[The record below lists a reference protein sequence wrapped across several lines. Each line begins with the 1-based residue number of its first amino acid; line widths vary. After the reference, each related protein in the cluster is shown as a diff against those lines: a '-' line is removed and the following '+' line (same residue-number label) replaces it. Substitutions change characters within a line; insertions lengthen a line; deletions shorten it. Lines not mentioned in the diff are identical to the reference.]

1 MASNSYFSHDSNA
14 RNSKKMLRMRARLG
28 DKAAAAYGVYWM
40 LVERLREEES
50 YVCEKD
56 YDMLAFDLRVDPEL
70 IRTVVEDFGLFDISD
85 DGRTFS
91 SHGLHERMEEAAEKH
106 AAKSAAG
113 KKGAESKWGDS
124 SVRETRSRRLTLARE
139 KGSHTK
145 AQWDEMKDFFG
156 HCVIC
161 GKAEGEVKICKDHIV
176 PLYQGGSDAITNIQ
190 PLCTSCNCAKGP
202 DNHDYRVDWCERN
215 GVEMPGKWLAQSDET
230 PDYKRKENKENK
242 ENYSFSLSPSPS
254 GEGAEEEKEKIVS
267 FFTFQKN
274 WASPCG
280 EYEKLVAYNNRP
292 EARKKWSQMSK
303 REKESAVALWK
314 QKDAKARFAPPVLE
328 MWKKL
333 YQILLD
339 SGAPAQVRMAA
350 LDDGVSI
357 GCDGGQLVLALPD
370 ALRGWIERDLDEF
383 KPVIWPMVERMG
395 CGSLKYKLIK
405 PTNTQQLQL

>member
-1 MASNSYFSHDSNA
+1 MARPQETGLDYLPLALDFMHD
-14 RNSKKMLRMRARLG
+14 RKIKRLKRRC
-28 DKAAAAYGVYWM
+28 DASAPMVYVYLLCAIYKEGYYIKWD
-40 LVERLREEES
+40 E
-50 YVCEKD
+50 D
-56 YDMLAFDLRVDPEL
+56 LAFDLADSMDLDESYVSDVIQGCFDVDLLSKKMFDEHRVL
-70 IRTVVEDFGLFDISD
+70 T
-85 DGRTFS
+85 
-91 SHGLHERMEEAAEKH
+91 SHGIQKQYEVIKQKSKSKCRVNEYSLLVNTEEHDINSEKPH
-106 AAKSAAG
+106 
-113 KKGAESKWGDS
+113 DS
-124 SVRETRSRRLTLARE
+124 SDIMPQS
-139 KGSHTK
+139 K
-145 AQWDEMKDFFG
+145 
-156 HCVIC
+156 
-161 GKAEGEVKICKDHIV
+161 VKKSKV
-176 PLYQGGSDAITNIQ
+176 
-190 PLCTSCNCAKGP
+190 
-202 DNHDYRVDWCERN
+202 
-215 GVEMPGKWLAQSDET
+215 
-230 PDYKRKENKENK
+230 
-242 ENYSFSLSPSPS
+242 NYSFSLSPSPS

-314 QKDAKARFAPPVLE
+314 QKDPKARFAPPVLY

-339 SGAPAQVRMAA
+339 SGAPTQVRMAA

-395 CGSLKYKLIK
+395 CGSLKYRIIK

>member
-14 RNSKKMLRMRARLG
+14 RNSKKASRMRQRLIAAKG
-28 DKAAAAYGVYWM
+28 EIYAAAAYGVYWM
-40 LVERLREEES
+40 LVERLREEEN

-56 YDMLAFDLRVDPEL
+56 YDMLAFDFRVDPEL
-70 IRTVVEDFGLFDISD
+70 IRTVVEDFGMFDVAD
-85 DGRTFS
+85 DGQTFS
-91 SHGLHERMEEAAEKH
+91 SHGLQERMDEASK
-106 AAKSAAG
+106 KSAAG
-113 KKGAESKWGDS
+113 KKGAESRW
-124 SVRETRSRRLTLARE
+124 RSKNLQTTQEMAQDGTL
-139 KGSHTK
+139 
-145 AQWDEMKDFFG
+145 M
-156 HCVIC
+156 
-161 GKAEGEVKICKDHIV
+161 AEPMRC
-176 PLYQGGSDAITNIQ
+176 QCDANAI
-190 PLCTSCNCAKGP
+190 
-202 DNHDYRVDWCERN
+202 
-215 GVEMPGKWLAQSDET
+215 
-230 PDYKRKENKENK
+230 KENKLNKNK

-314 QKDAKARFAPPVLE
+314 QKDPKARFAPPVLD

-339 SGAPAQVRMAA
+339 SGAPTQVR
-350 LDDGVSI
+350 
-357 GCDGGQLVLALPD
+357 ALPD

-395 CGSLKYKLIK
+395 CGSLKYRLIK

>member
-1 MASNSYFSHDSNA
+1 MARPQETGLDYLPLALDFMHDRKIKRLKRRCDASA
-14 RNSKKMLRMRARLG
+14 PMVYVYLLCAIYKEGYYIKWDDDLVFDLADSMDLDEAYISEVIQGCLDVDLLSKKM
-28 DKAAAAYGVYWM
+28 
-40 LVERLREEES
+40 
-50 YVCEKD
+50 
-56 YDMLAFDLRVDPEL
+56 FDEHRVL
-70 IRTVVEDFGLFDISD
+70 T
-85 DGRTFS
+85 
-91 SHGLHERMEEAAEKH
+91 SHGIQKQYEVIKQKSKSKCRVNEYSLLDNSEETT
-106 AAKSAAG
+106 S
-113 KKGAESKWGDS
+113 
-124 SVRETRSRRLTLARE
+124 
-139 KGSHTK
+139 
-145 AQWDEMKDFFG
+145 
-156 HCVIC
+156 I
-161 GKAEGEVKICKDHIV
+161 DHIEDV
-176 PLYQGGSDAITNIQ
+176 SSEET
-190 PLCTSCNCAKGP
+190 
-202 DNHDYRVDWCERN
+202 
-215 GVEMPGKWLAQSDET
+215 QSDGT
-230 PDYKRKENKENK
+230 FPRKELHKEKKSKVK
-242 ENYSFSLSPSPS
+242 EIKDSFSLSPSPS

-405 PTNTQQLQL
+405 PTNTQTLQL

>member
-14 RNSKKMLRMRARLG
+14 RNSKKASRMRQRLIAAHG
-28 DKAAAAYGVYWM
+28 EIYAAAAYGVYWM
-40 LVERLREEES
+40 LVERLREEEN

-56 YDMLAFDLRVDPEL
+56 YDMLAFDFRVDPEL
-70 IRTVVEDFGLFDISD
+70 IRTVVEDFGMFDVAD

-91 SHGLHERMEEAAEKH
+91 SHGLQERMDEASK
-106 AAKSAAG
+106 KSAAG
-113 KKGAESKWGDS
+113 KKGAESRWRSKNLQTTQEMAQDGTS
-124 SVRETRSRRLTLARE
+124 MAETMRC
-139 KGSHTK
+139 
-145 AQWDEMKDFFG
+145 Q
-156 HCVIC
+156 C
-161 GKAEGEVKICKDHIV
+161 
-176 PLYQGGSDAITNIQ
+176 DANAI
-190 PLCTSCNCAKGP
+190 
-202 DNHDYRVDWCERN
+202 
-215 GVEMPGKWLAQSDET
+215 
-230 PDYKRKENKENK
+230 KENKLNKNK

-254 GEGAEEEKEKIVS
+254 CEGVEEEKEKIVS

-314 QKDAKARFAPPVLE
+314 QKDPKARFAPPVLD

-339 SGAPAQVRMAA
+339 SGAPTQVRMAA

-395 CGSLKYKLIK
+395 CGSLKYRLIK

>member
-1 MASNSYFSHDSNA
+1 MA
-14 RNSKKMLRMRARLG
+14 RPISKGLRYAPLDVSFLQDRKIR
-28 DKAAAAYGVYWM
+28 
-40 LVERLREEES
+40 RLRRKNGGEAPLV
-50 YVCEKD
+50 YVTILCTIYAEGYYIKWDDDLVFDIAELTGMDEK
-56 YDMLAFDLRVDPEL
+56 YIVD
-70 IRTVVEDFGLFDISD
+70 VVETCLEVGLLSREMKENNSIL
-85 DGRTFS
+85 T
-91 SHGLHERMEEAAEKH
+91 SHGIQVQYQKICEQ
-106 AAKSAAG
+106 
-113 KKGAESKWGDS
+113 SKRKNGISEYSLLDS
-124 SVRETRSRRLTLARE
+124 SEETASSDLNEDVSSEETHCDSVFHPKEVHKE
-139 KGSHTK
+139 KKSK
-145 AQWDEMKDFFG
+145 VKEIKD
-156 HCVIC
+156 
-161 GKAEGEVKICKDHIV
+161 
-176 PLYQGGSDAITNIQ
+176 
-190 PLCTSCNCAKGP
+190 
-202 DNHDYRVDWCERN
+202 
-215 GVEMPGKWLAQSDET
+215 
-230 PDYKRKENKENK
+230 
-242 ENYSFSLSPSPS
+242 SFSLSPSPS

-314 QKDAKARFAPPVLE
+314 QKDPKARFAPPVLD

-339 SGAPAQVRMAA
+339 SGAPTQVRMAA

-383 KPVIWPMVERMG
+383 KPIIWPMVERMG
-395 CGSLKYKLIK
+395 CGSLKYRLIK